1 MRKSPTA
8 TIPDVAPRADAG
20 IIIMTRSYEL
30 LTPLF
35 GGGVSPGVVDQETP
49 IHGTGIRGQ
58 LRFWWR
64 ATRAGRFNGDA
75 TAMRRE
81 EDRLWGSTK
90 TRSLVSIA
98 VMRATLGT
106 EVILGK
112 NKKGETMHVGDPES
126 PYGYVAFPLRET
138 QGKVYKDVAFD
149 LRVSL
154 PAGNKAD
161 VEEIRAA
168 FWAWDTFGGVGA
180 RTRRGFGALHCLDVT
195 QDEGSAKFDRA
206 AWQWT
211 YPCAT
216 AAQRLLADMRDFVVE
231 GKSPPDVPH
240 LSRLPGSYRL
250 TNDHASAMRVW
261 THLIDQLR
269 RYRQSRPEYPY
280 GRNNWPEPDAIRALT
295 GQALTAPDHTQPV
308 HDPPINKFPR
318 AAFGLP
324 IIFSFHPQHRPPDA
338 NPTDPHSDPRTT
350 TLQGRDYDRLASPLI
365 LRPLA
370 CAGGRAV
377 GLATVLIAPV
387 VPPGGLVLTDGDK
400 FHSKVRSLLDKNQS
414 LQIAGV
420 FAGPWYGRISVDV
433 LQSFL
438 NGLQK
443 EIA

>member
-1 MRKSPTA
+1 MRKPPTA
-8 TIPDVAPRADAG
+8 TIPDVAYRQDVG
-20 IIIMTRSYEL
+20 LIIMTRRYEL

-35 GGGVSPGVVDQETP
+35 GGGVAPGVVDGETP

-75 TAMRRE
+75 VAMRSE

-98 VMRATLGT
+98 VVRTTPGL
-106 EVILGK
+106 EVTLGK
-112 NKKGETMHVGDPES
+112 NKKGETIYVGDPES

-138 QGKVYKDVAFD
+138 QGKVYKDITFD

-154 PAGNKAD
+154 PNANSD
-161 VEEIRAA
+161 DMEEVRAA

-180 RTRRGFGALHCLDVT
+180 RTRRGFGALRCIDVT
-195 QDEGSAKFDRA
+195 QYEGSVKFDRTT
-206 AWQWT
+206 WQWE

-216 AAQRLLADMRDFVVE
+216 ASQRLLADVRHFVLE

-240 LSRLPGSYRL
+240 LSRLPGHYLL
-250 TNDHASAMRVW
+250 TNDHASALRVW
-261 THLIDQLR
+261 KHLIDQLR
-269 RYRQSRPEYPY
+269 AYRQNRPEYPY

-295 GQALTAPDHTQPV
+295 GQALTDPDHTEPV

-324 IIFSFHPQHRPPDA
+324 IIFGFHPRHRPPDD
-338 NPTDPHSDPRTT
+338 NPTDPYSDPRTT
-350 TLQGRDYDRLASPLI
+350 TLQGASYDRLASPLI
-365 LRPLA
+365 LRPLP

-377 GLATVLIAPV
+377 GLAAILNSPR
-387 VPPGGLVLTDGDK
+387 VPPGGLVLIDGDK
-400 FHSKVRSLLDKNQS
+400 LSRKVRSLLEKEEA
-414 LQIAGV
+414 LQIAGIFV
-420 FAGPWYGRISVDV
+420 SPWNGRITVDV

-438 NGLQK
+438 NGLKK
-443 EIA
+443 EIE